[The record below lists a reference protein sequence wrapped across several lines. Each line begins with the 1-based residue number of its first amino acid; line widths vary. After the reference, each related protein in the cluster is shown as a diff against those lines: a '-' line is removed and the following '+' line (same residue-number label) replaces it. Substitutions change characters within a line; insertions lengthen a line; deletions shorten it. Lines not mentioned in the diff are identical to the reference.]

1 MPEITLAPKVFD
13 RALIARHLERR
24 PEGHDDF
31 VTRMVLAD
39 LDERLS
45 PVTRSFRQAL
55 IMAPD
60 ARLLPTTG
68 MSANGA
74 FAYERASTVVPA
86 SDVPLVDPEALN
98 LPRRGYDLIVSI
110 FDLDVV
116 DDVPGFLA
124 RARAHL
130 RGDGLFLAAAI
141 GGDSLTEL
149 REAFLAADAE
159 TGGGAFLRVAPFIPL
174 SQSAG
179 LLQRA
184 GLALPVSDVET
195 HVVRYETP
203 LALMREL
210 KALGA
215 SNPLADRPNRMA
227 TRSLIGAASAAYERL
242 AQDPDGRVRATL
254 EIVWMSGWAP
264 HESQQKP
271 LKPGSAEIS
280 LAKVLKA
287 KS

>member
-1 MPEITLAPKVFD
+1 MPRVFD
-13 RALIARHLERR
+13 RALIASHLRRR
-24 PEGHDDF
+24 PRGHDDF
-31 VTRMVLAD
+31 VTRLVLAD
-39 LDERLS
+39 LSERLAT
-45 PVTRSFRQAL
+45 VTRSFEQAL

-60 ARLLPTTG
+60 ATPLPSRET
-68 MSANGA
+68 SANGS
-74 FAYERASTVVPA
+74 FVFERAATVLAAPGAV
-86 SDVPLVDPEALN
+86 LVDPEALE
-98 LPRRGYDLIVSI
+98 LPRRDYDLVVSL

-149 REAFLAADAE
+149 REAFLAAEAE
-159 TGGGAFLRVAPFIPL
+159 LGGGAYLRVAPFIAL
-174 SQSAG
+174 SDAAG

-184 GLALPVSDVET
+184 GFALPVSDVET
-195 HVVRYETP
+195 HTVRYDNA

-215 SNPLADRPNRMA
+215 SNPLAERPGKPA
-227 TRSLIGAASAAYERL
+227 TRTLIAHASAAYQQL
-242 AQDPDGRVRATL
+242 AGDPDGRVRATL

-271 LKPGSAEIS
+271 LRPGSAEIS
-280 LAKVLKA
+280 LTQVLKTRN
-287 KS
+287 

>member
-1 MPEITLAPKVFD
+1 MPEITFAPQVFD

-24 PEGHDDF
+24 PAGHDDF
-31 VTRMVLAD
+31 VTRLVLAD

-45 PVTRSFRQAL
+45 PVTRSFEQAL

-60 ARLLPTTG
+60 ARGLPTG
-68 MSANGA
+68 GRSANGA
-74 FAYERASTVVPA
+74 FTFERAATVLAAPGVPF
-86 SDVPLVDPEALN
+86 VDPEALD

-130 RGDGLFLAAAI
+130 REDGLFLAAAI

-149 REAFLAADAE
+149 REAFLSADAE
-159 TGGGAFLRVAPFIPL
+159 IGGGAFLRVAPFIPL
-174 SQSAG
+174 SESAG

-215 SNPLADRPNRMA
+215 SNPLADRPHKMA
-227 TRSLIGAASAAYERL
+227 TRSLIGAVSAAYERL

-254 EIVWMSGWAP
+254 EIIWMSGWAP

-280 LAKVLKA
+280 LAKVLKT
-287 KS
+287 KG

>member
-1 MPEITLAPKVFD
+1 MPDITLAPKVFD
-13 RALIARHLERR
+13 RPLIARHLARR
-24 PEGHDDF
+24 PAGHDDF
-31 VTRMVLAD
+31 VTRLVLAD
-39 LDERLS
+39 LEERLGT
-45 PVTRSFRQAL
+45 VTRDFGQAL

-60 ARLLPTTG
+60 ARVLPAQG
-68 MSANGA
+68 RSANGL
-74 FAYERASTVVPA
+74 FAYERASTVLPT
-86 SDVPLVDPEALN
+86 DGVPLVDPEILD
-98 LPRRGYDLIVSI
+98 LPKRGYDLIVSI

-124 RARAHL
+124 RARGHL

-159 TGGGAFLRVAPFIPL
+159 ISGGAFLRVAPFIPL
-174 SQSAG
+174 NEAAG

-195 HVVRYETP
+195 HTVRYESP
-203 LALMREL
+203 LSLMREL

-215 SNPLADRPNRMA
+215 SNPLADRPHKLA
-227 TRSLIGAASAAYERL
+227 TLSLIRAASAAYERL
-242 AQDPDGRVRATL
+242 AGDSDGRIRATL

-280 LAKVLKA
+280 LTKVLGS

>member
-1 MPEITLAPKVFD
+1 MPDIATAPKVFD
-13 RALIARHLERR
+13 RPLIARHLERR
-24 PEGHDDF
+24 PLGHDDF
-31 VTRMVLAD
+31 VTRLVLAD
-39 LDERLS
+39 LAERLS
-45 PVTRSFRQAL
+45 TVTRSFEQAL

-60 ARLLPTTG
+60 PRVLPFTG
-68 MSANGA
+68 RSANGP
-74 FAYERASTVVPA
+74 FVYDRVSSVLPV
-86 SDVPLVDPEALN
+86 DGVPLVDPETLD
-98 LPRRGYDLIVSI
+98 LPKRGYDLIVSI
-110 FDLDVV
+110 LDLDVV

-130 RGDGLFLAAAI
+130 RGDGLLLAAAI

-159 TGGGAFLRVAPFIPL
+159 ISGGAFLRVAPFIPL
-174 SQSAG
+174 SAAAG

-195 HVVRYETP
+195 HTVRYQTP
-203 LALMREL
+203 LSLMREL

-215 SNPLADRPNRMA
+215 SNPLADRPHRMA
-227 TRSLIGAASAAYERL
+227 TLKLIRAASAAYERL
-242 AQDPDGRVRATL
+242 AGDADGRVRATL

-280 LAKVLKA
+280 LTKVLKTTN
-287 KS
+287 

>member
-1 MPEITLAPKVFD
+1 MPDITLAPKVFD
-13 RALIARHLERR
+13 RQLIARHLERR
-24 PEGHDDF
+24 PKGHDDF
-31 VTRMVLAD
+31 VTRLVLAD
-39 LDERLS
+39 LEDRLGT
-45 PVTRSFRQAL
+45 VTRDFEQAL

-60 ARLLPTTG
+60 ASVLPLAG
-68 MSANGA
+68 RSANGA
-74 FAYERASTVVPA
+74 FAYERVSTVQGVPQ
-86 SDVPLVDPEALN
+86 VDPEMLD

-149 REAFLAADAE
+149 REAFLTADAE
-159 TGGGAFLRVAPFIPL
+159 VSGGAFLRVAPFIPL
-174 SQSAG
+174 SEAAG

-184 GLALPVSDVET
+184 GLALPVSDIET
-195 HVVRYETP
+195 HIVRYQSP
-203 LALMREL
+203 LSLMREL

-215 SNPLADRPNRMA
+215 SNPLADRPHRMA
-227 TRSLIGAASAAYERL
+227 TLKLIQTASAAYEAL
-242 AQDPDGRVRATL
+242 AGDPDGRVRATL

-280 LAKVLKA
+280 LTEILKPRG
-287 KS
+287 

>member
-1 MPEITLAPKVFD
+1 MPDIVLAPKVFD
-13 RALIARHLERR
+13 RPLIRRHLQRR
-24 PEGHDDF
+24 PVERDDF
-31 VTRMVLAD
+31 VTRLVLAD
-39 LDERLS
+39 LEERLTT
-45 PVTRSFRQAL
+45 VTRDIEQAL

-60 ARLLPTTG
+60 ASVLPGTG
-68 MSANGA
+68 RSANA
-74 FAYERASTVVPA
+74 PFSYERVSTVLPGNG
-86 SDVPLVDPEALN
+86 VPLVDPEVLA

-130 RGDGLFLAAAI
+130 RADGLFLAAAI

-159 TGGGAFLRVAPFIPL
+159 VSGGAFLRVAPFIPL
-174 SQSAG
+174 ADAAG

-184 GLALPVSDVET
+184 GFALPVSDVET
-195 HVVRYETP
+195 HRVRYQNP
-203 LALMREL
+203 LSLMREL

-215 SNPLADRPNRMA
+215 SNPLADRPHKAA
-227 TRSLIGAASAAYERL
+227 TPSLIRAASAEYERL
-242 AQDPDGRVRATL
+242 AADADGRVRATL
-254 EIVWMSGWAP
+254 EIIWMSGWAP
-264 HESQQKP
+264 HGSQQKP

-280 LAKVLKA
+280 LSKVLKTTG
-287 KS
+287 

>member
-1 MPEITLAPKVFD
+1 MPEIRFAPKVFD
-13 RALIARHLERR
+13 RALIGHHLARR
-24 PEGHDDF
+24 PQGFDDF

-39 LDERLS
+39 LEERLS
-45 PVTRSFRQAL
+45 PVTRRFEQAL

-60 ARLLPTTG
+60 ARVLPTG
-68 MSANGA
+68 GRSANGPFA
-74 FAYERASTVVPA
+74 FERVSSVLASPGL
-86 SDVPLVDPEALN
+86 PLVDPEVLD
-98 LPRRGYDLIVSI
+98 LPRRGYDLIVSL

-130 RGDGLFLAAAI
+130 RADGLFLAAAI

-149 REAFLAADAE
+149 REAFLSAE
-159 TGGGAFLRVAPFIPL
+159 AEIGGGATLRVAPFIPL
-174 SQSAG
+174 SEAAG

-210 KALGA
+210 KQLGA
-215 SNPLADRPNRMA
+215 SNPLADRPGRMA
-227 TRSLIGAASAAYERL
+227 SKRLIGAASAAYERL
-242 AQDPDGRVRATL
+242 ARDEDGRVRATL
-254 EIVWMSGWAP
+254 EIIWMSGWAP

-280 LAKVLKA
+280 LTKVLKT

>member
-1 MPEITLAPKVFD
+1 MPDIMLAPKVFD
-13 RALIARHLERR
+13 RPLIARHLDRR
-24 PEGHDDF
+24 PAGHDDF
-31 VTRMVLAD
+31 VTRFVLAD
-39 LDERLS
+39 LEERLGI
-45 PVTRSFRQAL
+45 VTRDFEQAL
-55 IMAPD
+55 ILSPD
-60 ARLLPTTG
+60 ASVLPVSG
-68 MSANGA
+68 RSANGP
-74 FAYERASTVVPA
+74 FAYERVSTVRPV
-86 SDVPLVDPEALN
+86 DGVPLADPEKLD

-124 RARAHL
+124 RARGHL

-149 REAFLAADAE
+149 REAFLTADAQVS
-159 TGGGAFLRVAPFIPL
+159 GGAFLRVAPFIPL
-174 SQSAG
+174 SEAAG

-195 HVVRYETP
+195 HIVRYQSP
-203 LALMREL
+203 LSLMREL

-215 SNPLADRPNRMA
+215 SNPLADRPHKLA
-227 TRSLIGAASAAYERL
+227 TLKLIEAASTAYEAL
-242 AQDPDGRVRATL
+242 AGDADGRVRATL

-280 LAKVLKA
+280 LAKVLKT
-287 KS
+287 SG

>member
-1 MPEITLAPKVFD
+1 MPDITLAPKVFD
-13 RALIARHLERR
+13 RPLIARHLARR
-24 PEGHDDF
+24 PQGFDDF
-31 VTRMVLAD
+31 VTRLVLAD
-39 LDERLS
+39 LEERLGT
-45 PVTRSFRQAL
+45 VTRDFEQAL
-55 IMAPD
+55 IMSPD
-60 ARLLPTTG
+60 ARVLPETG
-68 MSANGA
+68 RSANGP
-74 FAYERASTVVPA
+74 FAYDRVASVLPTVG
-86 SDVPLVDPEALN
+86 VPLVDPEQLD

-149 REAFLAADAE
+149 REAFLTAD
-159 TGGGAFLRVAPFIPL
+159 TQVSGGAFLRVAPFIPL
-174 SQSAG
+174 NEAAG

-195 HVVRYETP
+195 HTVRYETP
-203 LALMREL
+203 LSLMREL

-215 SNPLADRPNRMA
+215 SNPLADRPHKLA
-227 TRSLIGAASAAYERL
+227 TLSLIRAASTAYEAL
-242 AQDPDGRVRATL
+242 AADSDGRVRATL

-280 LAKVLKA
+280 LTKVLK
-287 KS
+287 SRT

>member
-1 MPEITLAPKVFD
+1 MALPGPPPKVFD
-13 RALIARHLERR
+13 RDLIARHLRRR
-24 PEGHDDF
+24 PASRDDF
-31 VTRMVLAD
+31 VMRMVLAD
-39 LDERLS
+39 LDERLGT
-45 PVTRSFRQAL
+45 VTRSFEKAL
-55 IMAPD
+55 LLSPD
-60 ARLLPTTG
+60 AAALPNAG
-68 MSANGA
+68 RSADGPFT
-74 FAYERASTVVPA
+74 FARAATVLA
-86 SDVPLVDPEALN
+86 GDGVPLVDPEALD
-98 LPRRGYDLIVSI
+98 LPSRDYDLIVSL

-124 RARAHL
+124 RIRAHL

-149 REAFLAADAE
+149 REAFLTADAE
-159 TGGGAFLRVAPFIPL
+159 VSGGAFLRVAPFIPL
-174 SQSAG
+174 SEAAG

-195 HVVRYETP
+195 HIVRYQSP
-203 LALMREL
+203 LSLMREL

-215 SNPLADRPNRMA
+215 SNPLADRPHRM
-227 TRSLIGAASAAYERL
+227 TTLKLIQAASAAYEAL
-242 AQDPDGRVRATL
+242 AGDPDGRVRATL

-280 LAKVLKA
+280 LTEILKPRG
-287 KS
+287 